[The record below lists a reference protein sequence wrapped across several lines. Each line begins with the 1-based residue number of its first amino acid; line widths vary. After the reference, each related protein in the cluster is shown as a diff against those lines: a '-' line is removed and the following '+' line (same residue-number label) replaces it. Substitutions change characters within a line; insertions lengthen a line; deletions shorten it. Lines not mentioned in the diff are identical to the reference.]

1 MAKQKKVKVT
11 RKKTTHALP
20 VDVLARLQIYAAA
33 ENKDQ
38 QDIIAEI
45 LDKHLPQN
53 PFKEMRN
60 AS

>member
-1 MAKQKKVKVT
+1 MPKPKKVAVT

-20 VDVLARLQIYAAA
+20 VDVLVRLQIYAAA
-33 ENKDQ
+33 ENRDQ
-38 QDIIAEI
+38 QDVIAEI
-45 LDKHLPQN
+45 LDKHLPPN